1 MGIGIRHQ
9 RQVADPFIRLDISYV
24 AHPYLVRPGRDYVCY
39 QVRILA
45 IVMPG
50 VGRPVMTPAFEPYHQ
65 SVLAEKFYKGV
76 AAGHAA
82 TLTKQ
87 PFHNQVQLC
96 TAKAGVIPSVFVDLF
111 YNQRF
116 DGVLGKLPVIMFIVG
131 LSATTKQPAKSA
143 QTIFRAF
150 LA

>member
-1 MGIGIRHQ
+1 M
-9 RQVADPFIRLDISYV
+9 
-24 AHPYLVRPGRDYVCY
+24 
-39 QVRILA
+39 
-45 IVMPG
+45 MP
-50 VGRPVMTPAFEPYHQ
+50 
-65 SVLAEKFYKGV
+65 S
-76 AAGHAA
+76 A

-96 TAKAGVIPSVFVDLF
+96 TAKTGVFPSVFVDLF

-116 DGVLGKLPVIMFIVG
+116 DGVLGKLLFIMFIVG
-131 LSATTKQPAKSA
+131 LSAVTKQPAKSA

>member
-1 MGIGIRHQ
+1 M
-9 RQVADPFIRLDISYV
+9 
-24 AHPYLVRPGRDYVCY
+24 
-39 QVRILA
+39 
-45 IVMPG
+45 MPG
-50 VGRPVMTPAFEPYHQ
+50 VGGPVMTPVFEPYHQ

-96 TAKAGVIPSVFVDLF
+96 TAKAGVIPSVFVNLF
-111 YNQRF
+111 HDQRF
-116 DGVLGKLPVIMFIVG
+116 DGLLRKLLIVMFVVG
-131 LSATTKQPAKSA
+131 LSAVTKQPAKSV
-143 QTIFRAF
+143 QIIFRAF